1 MALAFERDGKR
12 TTVSVQLAGRGGE
25 FTGAPALRSA
35 QTLGLQLAPLS
46 ESLASQLGVAADAG
60 VLVRTVDP
68 HSAAARAGLTAGMLL
83 LSVDRAAA
91 SSVKQVLGLL
101 EQARQAKR
109 VALLRVRT
117 QHGVRFVALRFD
129 RP

>member
-46 ESLASQLGVAADAG
+46 EALASQLGVVADAG

-83 LSVDRAAA
+83 LSVDREAA

-101 EQARQAKR
+101 EQARQGKR
-109 VALLRVRT
+109 VALLRIRT
-117 QHGVRFVALRFD
+117 QHGARFMALRFD